1 MIPASFL
8 FDSTGKLRYF
18 WAGEV
23 YEKELLPVVEG
34 FLRGKD
40 IDGTSDFGNAP
51 GATQA
56 GHE

>member
-8 FDSTGKLRYF
+8 FDAAGKLRYF

-23 YEKELLPVVEG
+23 YEKELLPIVEG
-34 FLRGKD
+34 FLAGKH

-51 GATQA
+51 GATQP